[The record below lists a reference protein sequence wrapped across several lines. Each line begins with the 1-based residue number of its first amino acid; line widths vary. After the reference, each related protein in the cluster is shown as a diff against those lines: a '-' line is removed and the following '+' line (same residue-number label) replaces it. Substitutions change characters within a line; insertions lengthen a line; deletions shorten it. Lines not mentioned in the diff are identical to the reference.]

1 MCVVLGGSVLK
12 PRSEG
17 MEALQL
23 QTSSACCHRNAQLS
37 CTGRKFPLCRKGTGT
52 VMPDRARFHLSL
64 ARSWWLPEVLN
75 FQQSTPEL
83 LVASAVYL

>member
-23 QTSSACCHRNAQLS
+23 LTSSACCHRNAQLS
-37 CTGRKFPLCRKGTGT
+37 CTGRKFPLCRKGTT
-52 VMPDRARFHLSL
+52 RVMPDRGPGFTGLWPGL
-64 ARSWWLPEVLN
+64 GDFLKC
-75 FQQSTPEL
+75 
-83 LVASAVYL
+83 